1 MKRDRDRGKSMTA
14 VITLGFAV
22 LILIGTFLLMMPIS
36 SAEGK
41 FTPFCDSLFTATSS
55 TCVTGLIVCDTAT
68 HWSIF
73 GQCVILAL
81 IQIGGIGFMSLAVML
96 SILIKRSISPHERML
111 VMQSYNMNT
120 YERPL
125 EFVKRI
131 FGWTFSMELLGAMV
145 LAFRFIPDFG
155 VVQGIYKSIFHS
167 ISAFCNAGFDMIGVG
182 NPAITS
188 MGYYSEDVLV
198 NVTLMCLIVAGGVGF
213 VVINDL
219 IGFVRSRK
227 RLGVYTKLVLIITC
241 MLILFGAVGYALFE
255 WNNPQTLGYRS
266 VGNKILASFF
276 QSITLRTAGFSMID
290 NALTTS
296 GSQFLAL
303 LLMFIG
309 GASGSTAGGVK
320 VVTMGIL
327 IYTVYSVAIGR
338 KSVSIFGR
346 RVSNDS
352 FMRAV
357 SIVCIQFFL
366 VVVATFMISASTN
379 ADIMNAVFEVVSAGG
394 TVGVSLGLT
403 PTLDLFSK
411 FVIIFLMYFGRVGI
425 LSITYTLTLNI
436 RDKKSVISY
445 PEANLLIG

>member
-1 MKRDRDRGKSMTA
+1 MKRNRDRGKSMTA
-14 VITLGFAV
+14 VITLGFAL
-22 LILIGTFLLMMPIS
+22 LILIGALLLMMPFS
-36 SAEGK
+36 SADGS

-55 TCVTGLIVCDTAT
+55 TCVTGLIVLDTAT
-68 HWSIF
+68 HWSTF
-73 GQCVILAL
+73 GQCVILVL
-81 IQIGGIGFMSLAVML
+81 IQVGGIGFMSLAVML
-96 SILIKRSISPHERML
+96 SILIKRNVSPHERML

-131 FGWTFSMELLGAMV
+131 FGWTFGIELLGAV
-145 LAFRFIPDFG
+145 ILAFRFIPDFG
-155 VVQGIYKSIFHS
+155 VAQGIYKSIFHS
-167 ISAFCNAGFDMIGVG
+167 ISAFCNAGFDIIGVG
-182 NPAITS
+182 NSAITS
-188 MGYYSEDVLV
+188 MGYYSEDILV
-198 NVTLMCLIVAGGVGF
+198 NVTLMLLIVTGGLGF

-219 IGFVRSRK
+219 VGFVRSRK
-227 RLGVYTKLVLIITC
+227 RLGVYTKLVLIITVV
-241 MLILFGAVGYALFE
+241 LILFGALGYALLE
-255 WNNPQTLGYRS
+255 WNNPQTLAGRS
-266 VGNKILASFF
+266 VGSKILASFF

-303 LLMFIG
+303 ILMFIG

-327 IYTVYSVAIGR
+327 VYTVYSVAIGR

-357 SIVCIQFFL
+357 SIVCIQLFL
-366 VVVATFMISASTN
+366 VVVATFMISASAD
-379 ADIMNAVFEVVSAGG
+379 ADIMTSVFEVVSAGG
-394 TVGVSLGLT
+394 TVGVSLGFT

-436 RDKKSVISY
+436 RDKKSVVNY

>member
-14 VITLGFAV
+14 VITLGFAL
-22 LILIGTFLLMMPIS
+22 LILIGALLLMMPFS
-36 SAEGK
+36 SADGS

-55 TCVTGLIVCDTAT
+55 TCVTGLIVLDTAT
-68 HWSIF
+68 HWSTF
-73 GQCVILAL
+73 GQCVILVL
-81 IQIGGIGFMSLAVML
+81 IQVGGIGFMSLAVML
-96 SILIKRSISPHERML
+96 SILIKRSVSPHERML

-131 FGWTFSMELLGAMV
+131 FGWTFGIELLGAV
-145 LAFRFIPDFG
+145 ILAFRFIPDFG
-155 VVQGIYKSIFHS
+155 VAQGIYKSIFHS
-167 ISAFCNAGFDMIGVG
+167 ISAFCNAGFDIIGVG
-182 NPAITS
+182 NSAITS
-188 MGYYSEDVLV
+188 MGYYSEDILV
-198 NVTLMCLIVAGGVGF
+198 NVTLMLLIVTGGLGF

-219 IGFVRSRK
+219 VGFVRSRK
-227 RLGVYTKLVLIITC
+227 RLGVYTKLVLIITVV
-241 MLILFGAVGYALFE
+241 LILFGALGYALLE
-255 WNNPQTLGYRS
+255 WNNPQTLAGRS
-266 VGNKILASFF
+266 VVSKILASFF

-303 LLMFIG
+303 ILMFIG

-327 IYTVYSVAIGR
+327 VYTVYSVAIGR

-357 SIVCIQFFL
+357 SIVCIQLFL
-366 VVVATFMISASTN
+366 VVVATFMISASAD
-379 ADIMNAVFEVVSAGG
+379 ADIMTSVFEVVSAGG
-394 TVGVSLGLT
+394 TVGVSLGFT

-436 RDKKSVISY
+436 RDKKSVVNY